1 MSLKINNIY
10 KSFGDKIVLKN
21 INLEIKDGEF
31 VSLLG
36 ASGCGKTTLLKIIAG
51 FERVDSGEITKDD
64 RVFISDNK
72 IFLSPQDRS
81 LNMVFQQFALW
92 PHMNVKKHL
101 EYALNGRNKNI
112 NADEDMK
119 YMLEI
124 VGLSGFE
131 DSYPE
136 DLSGGQKQRV
146 ALARALI
153 TKPEMLLMD
162 EPLSALD
169 ANLKIEMRKFIKEIH
184 MKFKTTIIY
193 VTHDQDEALAMSD
206 RIVIIKDGVVEQEGS
221 PYEIYENPKTEYV
234 AKFVGKSN
242 LIRGKWQGDLFVVE
256 DSDIFF
262 RNKSVKE
269 NFSNKNLY
277 PIKPDELYISKGGS
291 GISARILSIEYMGTG
306 YEYKLES
313 KHGILN
319 VHSKSSIYRPGE
331 EVKVTKEEVYKNA
344 M

>member
-112 NADEDMK
+112 NADEDIK

-136 DLSGGQKQRV
+136 VLSGDK
-146 ALARALI
+146 
-153 TKPEMLLMD
+153 
-162 EPLSALD
+162 
-169 ANLKIEMRKFIKEIH
+169 NKE
-184 MKFKTTIIY
+184 
-193 VTHDQDEALAMSD
+193 LPW
-206 RIVIIKDGVVEQEGS
+206 QE
-221 PYEIYENPKTEYV
+221 
-234 AKFVGKSN
+234 
-242 LIRGKWQGDLFVVE
+242 L
-256 DSDIFF
+256 
-262 RNKSVKE
+262 
-269 NFSNKNLY
+269 
-277 PIKPDELYISKGGS
+277 
-291 GISARILSIEYMGTG
+291 
-306 YEYKLES
+306 
-313 KHGILN
+313 
-319 VHSKSSIYRPGE
+319 
-331 EVKVTKEEVYKNA
+331 
-344 M
+344 

>member
-1 MSLKINNIY
+1 MSLKIKSVY
-10 KSFGDKIVLKN
+10 KSFGDKTVLKN
-21 INLEIKDGEF
+21 INLEIKDAEF

-51 FERVDSGEITKDD
+51 FEGVDSGEITKDD
-64 RVFISDNK
+64 RVFISDDK
-72 IFLSPQDRS
+72 TFLPPQDRS

-92 PHMNVKKHL
+92 PHMNVKEHL
-101 EYALNGRNKNI
+101 LYALNGRNKNI
-112 NADEDMK
+112 NADKDIK
-119 YMLEI
+119 DMLEI

-131 DSYPE
+131 NSYPE

-153 TKPEMLLMD
+153 TKPEMVLMD

-169 ANLKIEMRKFIKEIH
+169 ANLRIEMRKFIKEIH
-184 MKFKTTIIY
+184 RKFKTTIIY
-193 VTHDQDEALAMSD
+193 VTHDQGEALAMSD
-206 RIVIIKDGVVEQEGS
+206 KIVILKDGVIEQEGS
-221 PYEIYENPKTEYV
+221 PYEIYENPRTEYV

-242 LIRGKWQGDLFVVE
+242 LIRGKWQKDLFVVE

-262 RNKSVKE
+262 QDRSLKE
-269 NFSNKNLY
+269 NFQNKNLY
-277 PIKPDELYISKGGS
+277 PIKPDELYITKGET
-291 GISARILSIEYMGTG
+291 GISAKVLSLEYMGTG
-306 YEYKLES
+306 YEYRLES

-319 VHSKSSIYRPGE
+319 VNSKSPIYRPGE
-331 EVKVTKEEVYKNA
+331 EVKVMKEETYKNA

>member
-10 KSFGDKIVLKN
+10 KSFGYKIVIKN
-21 INLEIKDGEF
+21 IKLEIKEGEL
-31 VSLLG
+31 VSLQE

-72 IFLSPQDRS
+72 IFLPPQDRS

-112 NADEDMK
+112 NADEDIK